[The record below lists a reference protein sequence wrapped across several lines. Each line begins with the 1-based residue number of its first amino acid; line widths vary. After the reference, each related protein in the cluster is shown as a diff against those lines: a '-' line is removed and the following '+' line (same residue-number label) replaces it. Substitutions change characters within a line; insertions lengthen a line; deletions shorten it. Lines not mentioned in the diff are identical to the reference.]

1 MNKDQMASVW
11 TGPVE
16 RSMAASINS
25 PLVDYAITSLAWCW
39 LPEHGRWS
47 HIYHLDGR
55 RPPNESVPRSDVFY
69 TLNVLLGL
77 ARVPQVPDTIR
88 VPEIFQRSVAQL
100 RTLPVRKYAF
110 GVALWSAAEL
120 GLEIPEDI
128 VEHVLAVLADVRG
141 WRSLRAQDIG
151 MILTGVAAQARHLP
165 ARWSRIGD
173 ELFSYIAAKY
183 CWPSGLFA
191 DAASG
196 PRRRFAS
203 FASQVYLAM
212 GCYAYGEWK
221 DDSRAIEIANR
232 CSRKLIALQG
242 PNGEWPWFF
251 DAAGGRVVDFY
262 EVYSVHQYGMAPA
275 LLEFAERHGV
285 SEARNAMIKGFGWV
299 LGANQLAR
307 PMFDLATHLSIRSQ
321 VRKGELSTGKW
332 RAFRAIRN
340 SALRRASGL
349 VDADRLELRLECR
362 SYELG
367 WILWAF
373 GQRAD
378 VPELTHH
385 SFFSDLN
392 RLGAS

>member
-1 MNKDQMASVW
+1 MTKDQTASVW

-16 RSMAASINS
+16 RNMAPSENS
-25 PLVDYAITSLAWCW
+25 PLIDYALRSLALCW

-77 ARVPQVPDTIR
+77 ARVPHVPDTIR
-88 VPEIFQRSVAQL
+88 VAEIFQRNVGQL
-100 RTLPVRKYAF
+100 MTLPVRKYAF

-120 GLEIPEDI
+120 GLEVPEDV
-128 VEHVLAVLADVRG
+128 VEHVFAVLADKRA

-151 MILTGVAAQARHLP
+151 MILTGVAAQARRLP
-165 ARWSRIGD
+165 AKWTRIGD
-173 ELFSYIAAKY
+173 ELFSHILAEYT
-183 CWPSGLFA
+183 WPSGLFG

-203 FASQVYLAM
+203 FASQVYLAV
-212 GCYAYGEWK
+212 GCYSYGELK
-221 DDSRAIEIANR
+221 ADARAIEMANR
-232 CSRKLIALQG
+232 CVRKLIALQG

-251 DAAGGRVVDFY
+251 DAADGRVVDFY
-262 EVYSVHQYGMAPA
+262 EIYSVHQYGMAPA

-285 SEARNAMIKGFGWV
+285 SEARDALVKGFGWV

-307 PMFDLATHLSIRSQ
+307 PMFDPATHLSIRSQ
-321 VRKGELSTGKW
+321 VRKGELDTDKW

-349 VDADRLELRLECR
+349 VDANRLELRLECR

-373 GQRAD
+373 GRRAD
-378 VPELTHH
+378 LPQLTHH
-385 SFFSDLN
+385 RFFSDLN
-392 RLGAS
+392 RSQAS